1 MNDLIIRDNE
11 KLQIAVN
18 TLQLYDQQIKDMTD
32 ESKRLKEQIRLS
44 MVTEDLK
51 LYENDFVKFNRILP
65 YKKGLKRTEAQNYLI
80 EKDLTDDFMVLDE
93 KAVIKAFPKFV
104 NEVEGTEYLK
114 ISYKGEN
121 AK

>member
-1 MNDLIIRDNE
+1 MNDLIIRDDE

-104 NEVEGTEYLK
+104 DEVEGTEYLK
-114 ISYKGEN
+114 ISYKGE
-121 AK
+121 K